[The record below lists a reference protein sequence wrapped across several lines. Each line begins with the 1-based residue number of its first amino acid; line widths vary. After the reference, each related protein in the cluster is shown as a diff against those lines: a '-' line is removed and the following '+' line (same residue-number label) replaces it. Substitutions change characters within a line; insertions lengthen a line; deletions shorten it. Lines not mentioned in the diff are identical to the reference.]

1 MSDILSCKQFR
12 CGPDWSVQ
20 DEETLQDG
28 DSRMIND
35 QCYVYFDGCWIHY
48 YEPPPNTLESKRRLI
63 MHLTRRTFHHTESG
77 INTPGERLQ
86 QARHAYDSETDP
98 DRKRINAA
106 MLAGALFNHATD
118 IFTAIVELEAKGV
131 GISRSNEL
139 MKECGA
145 CFKEALE
152 LGSQVKHYSGEEG
165 IDELWGEPFRAF
177 TISIEQFYKSRYIK
191 IAQTWHNLDKICDV
205 MEQTFEGF
213 PVFDDACKLINTFAA
228 AAKCESETMK
238 ADNAIFVV
246 WPQFISAG
254 EKLANFSPEIP
265 PDASNSLVYALREGF
280 EIINRGKK
288 LIDWISGA
296 RVPMPKSTKSFEKH
310 CAEYRIK
317 LEHCYN
323 KQKN

>member
-1 MSDILSCKQFR
+1 MSNLLSCKDFR
-12 CGPDWSVQ
+12 RGPEWAATDGK
-20 DEETLQDG
+20 ELKDG
-28 DSRMIND
+28 DSRVID
-35 QCYVYFDGCWIHY
+35 KQCYVYFDGCWIRY
-48 YEPPPNTLESKRRLI
+48 YEPPPNTLENKRSLI
-63 MHLTRRTFHHTESG
+63 THLTRRTFHHTESG
-77 INTPGERLQ
+77 INTPGDRLQ
-86 QARHAYDSETDP
+86 QARRAFDSETDP
-98 DRKRINAA
+98 DRKRVNAA
-106 MLAGALFNHATD
+106 MLSGALFNHATD

-177 TISIEQFYKSRYIK
+177 TISIDQFYKSRYIK
-191 IAQTWHNLDKICDV
+191 IAQTWHNLDKIC
-205 MEQTFEGF
+205 ESIENTFEGF
-213 PVFDDACKLINTFAA
+213 PAFANVSCLISAFTI

-238 ADNAIFVV
+238 SDESIFFV

-254 EKLANFSPEIP
+254 ERLANFYPEAP
-265 PDASNSLVYALREGF
+265 SDASNSLVYALREGH

-310 CAEYRIK
+310 CAEFRIK

-323 KQKN
+323 KQK